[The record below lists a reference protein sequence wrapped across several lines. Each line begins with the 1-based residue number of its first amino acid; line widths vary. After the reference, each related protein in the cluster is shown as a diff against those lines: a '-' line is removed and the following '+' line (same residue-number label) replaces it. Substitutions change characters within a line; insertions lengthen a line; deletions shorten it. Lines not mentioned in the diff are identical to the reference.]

1 MGGFGSGR
9 GKVGKRTTSEMWAL
23 DVRRLHRQ
31 GLLSPSQ
38 SYVWKWSRDG
48 EEFSSVRISIE
59 TDRLILNYRS
69 RSSAGEWQLMEHA
82 VALQWTPCHLGGRR
96 VWFQC
101 PTNGCR
107 RRVAILFGGSIFAC
121 RHCHELAYQC
131 QREAQDDRSMRRADK
146 IRQRLGWALGIGN
159 PEGGKPRGMHWR
171 TFKRLKAAHNAFS
184 NASWVGTLEKLERVN
199 RRLMSL
205 GLDPIDNV
213 YQDF

>member
-9 GKVGKRTTSEMWAL
+9 GKFGKRTTSEMWAL
-23 DVRRLHRQ
+23 DVRRLRRQ

-69 RSSAGEWQLMEHA
+69 RSSAGEWQLREHA
-82 VALQWTPCHLGGRR
+82 VALQWTPCHLGGWR

-101 PTNGCR
+101 PANGCR

-121 RHCHELAYQC
+121 RHCHKLAYQC
-131 QREAQDDRSMRRADK
+131 QREAEDDRSMRRADK
-146 IRQRLGWALGIGN
+146 IRERLGWELGIAN

-171 TFKRLKAAHNAFS
+171 TFTRLKAEHDAVSH
-184 NASWVGTLEKLERVN
+184 ASWLGTLEKLERVN
-199 RRLMSL
+199 RRL
-205 GLDPIDNV
+205 IA
-213 YQDF
+213 